1 MSIDH
6 DDYEA
11 LPSKLSPVIHM
22 GAGAAAG
29 VMEHTLMYPL
39 DSVKTRMQNIQTVE
53 YKSISDAFGRIIY
66 KEGSRRLFRGMS
78 AMIVG
83 AGPAHALY
91 FSCYEKLKHVF
102 TRGINGHANHT
113 KWENSTIANGL
124 AGACATF
131 FHDIIM
137 NPAEVVKQRMQVSGS
152 LHSSCM
158 RCVLH
163 TYQTEGLG
171 AFYRSFS
178 TQLFMN
184 IPFQATHFMV
194 YEFTQERINP
204 DRCYN
209 PGTHIV
215 SGAAAGGV
223 ASIVT
228 NPLDVCKTLLNTQ
241 KHREDHAIR
250 GLRQAVRTVYE
261 TNGIRT
267 FFRGTTARVL
277 YQMPSTAV
285 SWSVYEFFK
294 YLFNNNRARLT
305 ADIDIGTRMIVA
317 VPPIVLDEP

>member
-1 MSIDH
+1 
-6 DDYEA
+6 
-11 LPSKLSPVIHM
+11 
-22 GAGAAAG
+22 
-29 VMEHTLMYPL
+29 
-39 DSVKTRMQNIQTVE
+39 
-53 YKSISDAFGRIIY
+53 
-66 KEGSRRLFRGMS
+66 
-78 AMIVG
+78 
-83 AGPAHALY
+83 
-91 FSCYEKLKHVF
+91 
-102 TRGINGHANHT
+102 
-113 KWENSTIANGL
+113 
-124 AGACATF
+124 
-131 FHDIIM
+131 
-137 NPAEVVKQRMQVSGS
+137 MQVSGS

-317 VPPIVLDEP
+317 VPPIVLDEPWGRKRHRDGCSVNNNNFIWKRKVRKSFQWRSHIGLLLRPSSDHILNINYTAFHHLLHSILCTYIPVSKDSKTFGMHYCIKPFQFNTLHIIPTSLDRI